1 MEGAAESSKPNT
13 DPASNS
19 PVSEDVSRSLLGR
32 MKYNWANLREK
43 YRPLMVVSF
52 LSALFLFALF
62 YDRIIYNIQPGE
74 SGVIWKRFY
83 GGTDLNRVY
92 GEGIHF
98 IFPWDKLYI
107 YDTRIQQVPF
117 SFYAL
122 SANGLPIN
130 FDVSIRYRPF
140 IRTLPVLHQNVGPDY
155 VERIVKPEVQAH
167 VRAVVANFFP
177 EQVYTSEGQL
187 LPIIKQGATFS
198 VAERNVLLDD
208 LLIKRITLPEYIQH
222 AIERK
227 LEQEQL
233 ALEYEFRLQREE
245 QEAERKRIEAAG
257 IRDFQRTVVA
267 GGAFNQYLTFVGVQA
282 SLALAKSDN
291 AKVVIFGG
299 GEGGQLPLILN
310 MGDQTSG
317 PMNFVPPELID
328 QQSAISEVEFPAV
341 PQQGLSPSAL
351 SAQPNRSERNQP

>member
-83 GGTDLNRVY
+83 GGTDLNQVY

-317 PMNFVPPELID
+317 PMNFVPPELVD